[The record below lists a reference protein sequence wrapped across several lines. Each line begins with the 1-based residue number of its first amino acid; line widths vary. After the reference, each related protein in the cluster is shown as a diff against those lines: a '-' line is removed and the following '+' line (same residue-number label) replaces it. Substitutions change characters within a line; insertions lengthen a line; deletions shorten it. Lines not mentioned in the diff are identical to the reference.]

1 MKRVSIPIEDQL
13 FDDMTE
19 HVPHG
24 FRRHLIARML
34 ALAVNAV
41 KNDGQIMLGALIAG
55 EYKLVRHDPNKEA
68 S

>member
-1 MKRVSIPIEDQL
+1 MKRVSIPIEDDL
-13 FDDMTE
+13 FDALTE

-24 FRRHLIARML
+24 FRRHLINRL
-34 ALAVNAV
+34 LKLAVNAV

-68 S
+68 A